1 MSHKCLRCG
10 KLYENDDPQVIK
22 GCTCG
27 SIFFLFIKDKSEME
41 KFQEIE
47 RNLKLNRTSLEMELE
62 KEFIKAANEENS
74 FGVETIKNP
83 IDGVYE
89 INLEALLNK
98 QPLVILKNGRT
109 YMIHLPS
116 VFEKVKERD

>member
-27 SIFFLFIKDKSEME
+27 SIFFLFIKDKSEIE

-62 KEFIKAANEENS
+62 KEFIKAANEENK